1 MHRHLIPALV
11 LITLG
16 TLFLLDNLG
25 FAGIDVS
32 HLISTW
38 WPLLLILGGIN
49 LLLRRVRAGGAPCR
63 D

>member
-16 TLFLLDNLG
+16 TLFLMDNLG
-25 FAGIDVS
+25 LPGIDVS

-38 WPLLLILGGIN
+38 WPLLMILGGIN
-49 LLLRRVRAGGAPCR
+49 LLLRRMRPTGAQCR